1 MDLSLSPS
9 ETEFRDEVRT
19 WLEENNPGPE
29 PETDLDEVIAYR
41 REWQAKLHEAGWA
54 GISWPREYGG
64 RGATLIEQAIFVG
77 EAARAEAPSPANVL
91 GLAMGGPVVIAHGSD
106 EQKQRY
112 LEPILTAEEIWCQ
125 GFSEPESGSDL
136 ASLKTKA
143 VKDGD
148 EWVVTGQ
155 KVWTTLAQFAKWCML
170 VARTDPDA
178 PKHKGLTYFLMDMEQ
193 EGVEAKPLV
202 QITGEGEFN
211 EVFMEE
217 ARIPDENVVGGV
229 GNGWSVAITTLMN
242 ERAGLAFGAIAQI
255 ANSLRRLGRLAA
267 ETRVNGHTA
276 AEDPVIRQRL
286 AQLQIE
292 AETMR
297 LNAYRGLTKT
307 MQAGIPGPEG
317 SLGKWQWADI
327 NQRISELALDI
338 EGPYA
343 PLERGS
349 EHAVANGAW
358 QYGFLRSRANSI
370 EGGTT
375 DILKNIIAERV
386 LGLPRLRWGSLMYF
400 DLTDE
405 QQAIKSTAKELF
417 AARCKSERI
426 RELAA
431 SEHGFEQADWAE
443 MAELGWPGLALP
455 ERWGGQGLGIVDL
468 AVLFEEMGYALAPSP
483 LLSNTVAGL
492 ALAANAD
499 DAQCERW
506 LAPLAGG
513 EKRGTLA
520 LFEAGTSAAI
530 GEFGMEAVADG
541 EGVVLDGEKV
551 LVMDAASADFFLVAT
566 ADGRRHVVERDADG
580 VSVAPEKS
588 IDLTRRLYSVTFDG
602 VRVGPEATLAGGQED
617 YLPVLWRG
625 CAAIAAESTGVAQ
638 RTMEM
643 AVDYA
648 KEREQF
654 GRPIG
659 AYQAVSH
666 RCAQMLLETENAR
679 SAVYGAAWAA
689 DAEPDSLP
697 LAASMAKAYASD
709 AGWRV
714 PDASIQ
720 VHGGIGFTWEHDLH
734 FFLKRGKANA
744 AMFGTA
750 SWHRERV
757 ADLVLADR
765 VAVEV

>member
-9 ETEFRDEVRT
+9 EREFRDEVRT
-19 WLEENNPGPE
+19 WLEEHNPGPE
-29 PETDLDEVIAYR
+29 PEGSLDEVIAYR
-41 REWQAKLHEAGWA
+41 REWQAKLHQAGWA
-54 GISWPREYGG
+54 GISWPKEYGG

-91 GLAMGGPVVIAHGSD
+91 GLAMGGPVVIAHGSE

-255 ANSLRRLGRLAA
+255 SNSLGRLGRLAK
-267 ETRVNGHTA
+267 ETRVNGHSA
-276 AEDPVIRQRL
+276 AEDPVIRQRI

-307 MQAGIPGPEG
+307 MQSGIPGPEG

-327 NQRISELALDI
+327 NQRIAELALDI

-343 PLERGS
+343 ALDRGA

-358 QYGFLRSRANSI
+358 QYSFLRSRANSI

-386 LGLPRLRWGSLMYF
+386 LGLPRLR
-400 DLTDE
+400 
-405 QQAIKSTAKELF
+405 
-417 AARCKSERI
+417 
-426 RELAA
+426 
-431 SEHGFEQADWAE
+431 
-443 MAELGWPGLALP
+443 
-455 ERWGGQGLGIVDL
+455 
-468 AVLFEEMGYALAPSP
+468 
-483 LLSNTVAGL
+483 
-492 ALAANAD
+492 
-499 DAQCERW
+499 
-506 LAPLAGG
+506 
-513 EKRGTLA
+513 
-520 LFEAGTSAAI
+520 
-530 GEFGMEAVADG
+530 
-541 EGVVLDGEKV
+541 
-551 LVMDAASADFFLVAT
+551 
-566 ADGRRHVVERDADG
+566 
-580 VSVAPEKS
+580 
-588 IDLTRRLYSVTFDG
+588 
-602 VRVGPEATLAGGQED
+602 
-617 YLPVLWRG
+617 
-625 CAAIAAESTGVAQ
+625 
-638 RTMEM
+638 
-643 AVDYA
+643 
-648 KEREQF
+648 
-654 GRPIG
+654 
-659 AYQAVSH
+659 
-666 RCAQMLLETENAR
+666 
-679 SAVYGAAWAA
+679 
-689 DAEPDSLP
+689 
-697 LAASMAKAYASD
+697 
-709 AGWRV
+709 
-714 PDASIQ
+714 
-720 VHGGIGFTWEHDLH
+720 
-734 FFLKRGKANA
+734 
-744 AMFGTA
+744 
-750 SWHRERV
+750 
-757 ADLVLADR
+757 
-765 VAVEV
+765 